1 MNESNHERIND
12 YLRTLEKALGGPRE
26 QSREI
31 VGEVRADLN
40 AHIESHLGDG
50 HSDDEAVEHA
60 LEEMGNAYEL
70 ANLVRREIP
79 PFGGRLLTLIRYVAA
94 SGVMLWMLLML
105 WYLRAGTYGASGLTA
120 TGLVLLL
127 HLPII
132 LLLWPRIVWR
142 MNWLFG
148 LIPAGLG
155 LGFAIFLAFGST
167 TSTQTIYIPQTDEEV
182 AAMNQQ
188 IEAQAPALSDS
199 ELPSFSAVLVLIAE
213 GFVVLIL
220 LIAMQQR
227 SQRRMI
233 ILCSLIAVVL
243 VEVPYQIEEAIFR
256 QDRKR
261 AVDYLDA
268 AFKKSGTYP
277 SAEVF
282 VASGPRLRSKAP
294 WLVVENE
301 NFYFY
306 WSRPLSPGF
315 SICSSSKDG
324 RIWVQD

>member
-1 MNESNHERIND
+1 M
-12 YLRTLEKALGGPRE
+12 
-26 QSREI
+26 
-31 VGEVRADLN
+31 GEVHADLN
-40 AHIESHLGDG
+40 AHIELHQGDG
-50 HSDDEAVEHA
+50 HSEDDAVEHA
-60 LEEMGNAYEL
+60 LGEMGNAYEL

-79 PFGGRLLTLIRYVAA
+79 PFGGRILTSIRYLAA
-94 SGVMLWMLLML
+94 SGVLLWMLLML
-105 WYLRAGTYGASGLTA
+105 WYFRAGTYGASGLTA
-120 TGLVLLL
+120 TGIILLI

-148 LIPAGLG
+148 LIPAGLAFG
-155 LGFAIFLAFGST
+155 IAIFLASGGT
-167 TSTQTIYIPQTDEEV
+167 THTETIYIPQTEEEV

-188 IEAQAPALSDS
+188 LEAQEPALSDS
-199 ELPSFSAVLVLIAE
+199 AFPSFSAILIIITG
-213 GFVVLIL
+213 GFVVVIL

-233 ILCSLIAVVL
+233 LLCSLIAVVL

-277 SAEVF
+277 STEVF